1 MKENQ
6 GKIEDFLAELELK
19 HLQGSHGSSQLNP
32 GFSSRL
38 DEFAKSIFDDATLT
52 KNFTTELRYGMG
64 SALGCKLVE
73 MLWDDLSPSLGDST
87 PAETAPELTLCLSSG
102 QLEALRGAWK
112 KTAVAFTRHSGVLLP
127 GVAFEESQEPAVF
140 YKALELGGFSSTL
153 SPEDANEMILEL
165 LKEHAWRFLT
175 FDQVGE
181 KLRRLWAE
189 KPKLYQ
195 ASKEERVPLRTYVF
209 VLRHL
214 LKAGVP
220 IRDMDLIVES
230 LFLNLG
236 LDDLTVIAD
245 NVLDETEE
253 LICGRKE
260 PEPRKRTSH
269 ELAIVDEV
277 VVELGQELAPLMNTA
292 ESKNLVAAI
301 NKSRRLTAREF
312 GWVMPTVSIR
322 VNYELAAQEYRILV
336 RGGQIFLGQIHPEE
350 FFVTGSLKELAKVK
364 GRQFIDPVY
373 GVPSKWVH
381 KSLAE
386 KCEKKGMI
394 VIDPL
399 TFISAVVTESAL
411 GQAYRLFTF
420 ESFDEMLE
428 ALVAGNQALV
438 KVYRESSDL
447 RCLAK
452 RVFYNLLRERV
463 PIVDKNTLLE
473 SVLQYSEKPGVD
485 SFQLTEK
492 VRREIS
498 GTICKEFLLEDSEK
512 LEAICLSEDFE
523 EYLERA
529 LNTTRERPYL
539 TFGKKET
546 EKLLDLFEEAVKKA
560 RFEGR
565 RALIVTSPAL
575 RPVLKFFLQPRLP
588 RVSVFSTREVPEGVE
603 LVATQE
609 LGYTPTAK

>member
-19 HLQGSHGSSQLNP
+19 HLQGSQGSSQLNP

-38 DEFAKSIFDDATLT
+38 DEFAKSIFEDATLT

-87 PAETAPELTLCLSSG
+87 PPEPAPEITICLAPA
-102 QLEALRGAWK
+102 QLQMVRGNWK
-112 KTAVAFTRHSGVLLP
+112 KTAVTFTRHSGVLLP
-127 GVAFEESQEPAVF
+127 GVIFEESEEPAVYF
-140 YKALELGGFSSTL
+140 RALELGEFSSVL
-153 SPEDANEMILEL
+153 SPEDATEMVLEL

-175 FDQVGE
+175 FDQVGD
-181 KLRRLWAE
+181 KLRRLWNE

-195 ASKEERVPLRTYVF
+195 ASKEERVPIRTYVF

-220 IRDMDLIVES
+220 IKDMDLIVES

-236 LDDLTVIAD
+236 LDDLTVIAE

-253 LICGRKE
+253 LICGKKE
-260 PEPRKRTSH
+260 PEPKKRTSH
-269 ELAIVDEV
+269 ELAIADEV
-277 VVELGQELAPLMNTA
+277 TVELGHELAPLMNTG
-292 ESKNLVAAI
+292 EPKNLVASI

-322 VNYELAAQEYRILV
+322 VNYELAGQEYRVLV
-336 RGGQIFLGQIHPEE
+336 RGGQVFLGQIHPEE
-350 FFVTGSLKELAKVK
+350 FFVTGSLKDLAKVK
-364 GRQFIDPVY
+364 GRQFVDPVY

-411 GQAYRLFTF
+411 GQAYKLFTYD
-420 ESFDEMLE
+420 SFDELLD
-428 ALVAGNQALV
+428 ALAPSNSGVV
-438 KVYRESSDL
+438 RVYRDSSEL
-447 RCLAK
+447 RSMAK

-463 PIVDKNTLLE
+463 PIIDKNTILE
-473 SVLQYSEKPGVD
+473 TIVQYEKQGLD
-485 SFQLTEK
+485 SYKMTEK
-492 VRREIS
+492 VRQEIA
-498 GTICKEFLLEDSEK
+498 GTICKEFLVEDSK
-512 LEAICLSEDFE
+512 LEAICLSEE
-523 EYLERA
+523 LEQYLEDS
-529 LNTTRERPYL
+529 LNTTHDRPFL
-539 TFGKKET
+539 TFGKSET
-546 EKLLDLFEEAVKKA
+546 EKLLELFEKAVRQA
-560 RFEGR
+560 RFEGN
-565 RALIVTSPAL
+565 RALIVTTATL
-575 RPVLKFFLQPRLP
+575 RPVLKFFLQRRLP
-588 RVSVFSTREVPEGVE
+588 RVSVFSTEEIPETAQ
-603 LVATQE
+603 VA
-609 LGYTPTAK
+609 PTRTLQYSPPKPA